1 MTHSNSLAR
10 LWKKS
15 SSGAE
20 HACVGVYR
28 YTGKVRFCHRL
39 LSVLYRSEAPTR
51 QFACCTLYWFD
62 LGLKRPPKN
71 NTSTYQIKPILAP
84 NCNIE
89 NNWFCCMKMAT
100 LWQGS
105 GGKVQ
110 VELNVHVSAV
120 YRYTGWVRFDV
131 DCYRFCI
138 GLSLAPARSHMSDVA
153 SQSVSVLLI
162 KSRGPVARRFIFE
175 ANDTKIHAMA
185 MLRSAVKKISLPD

>member
-1 MTHSNSLAR
+1 MLH
-10 LWKKS
+10 
-15 SSGAE
+15 
-20 HACVGVYR
+20 
-28 YTGKVRFCHRL
+28 
-39 LSVLYRSEAPTR
+39 SVLVSSRSEAP
-51 QFACCTLYWFD
+51 
-62 LGLKRPPKN
+62 PKK
-71 NTSTYQIKPILAP
+71 TILVPIRIKPILAP
-84 NCNIE
+84 NCNTE

-105 GGKVQ
+105 GGKVL

-162 KSRGPVARRFIFE
+162 KSRGPVVRRFIFE
-175 ANDTKIHAMA
+175 ANDTKIQTEA